1 MPSHNRTSAPGSLLY
16 HPVYARLL
24 CEVAQQHGLPVT
36 ELLDE
41 AGLNP
46 ARIDSTAQHIGHVQ
60 MNALIRAVRARCD
73 DPLLPFELGAK
84 ARSDVHGLPGI
95 AMLCSRDLRQG
106 LATLCQLSSLRSS
119 QFRGQLSENGGEVRL
134 DFMPVSPIHDLQEF
148 ICAALGLM
156 LAQLLGSML
165 GEQRQH
171 LRVGLPM
178 PRPACADTV
187 IGWFPC
193 PVTFN
198 APTLSV
204 SLPLALLDQPCP
216 AADAHTH
223 AVALRQCALDQ
234 MGLQGDLASRLRAH
248 LAGCQ
253 LEYPSLE
260 DCARLLCM
268 SPRSLSRALQ
278 QTGCSYQQLLDETR
292 QQEALRLLAESP
304 QAVEQIAWQL
314 GYADPSNFNRAFR
327 RWQGCTPQAWRLQQT
342 FRDD

>member
-1 MPSHNRTSAPGSLLY
+1 MPSQNRTQAPGSLLY

-24 CEVAQQHGLPVT
+24 CEVAQDHGLPVSDI
-36 ELLDE
+36 LHE
-41 AGLNP
+41 AGLSP
-46 ARIDSTAQHIGHVQ
+46 ARIDSTAQHIGHAQ

-95 AMLCSRDLRQG
+95 AMLCSRDMRQG

-119 QFRGQLSENGGEVRL
+119 QFRGQLSEYAGDIRL
-134 DFMPVSPIHDLQEF
+134 DFIPVSPIHDLQAF
-148 ICAALGLM
+148 ICAALGLI

-165 GEQRQH
+165 GKQQQQ

-178 PRPACADTV
+178 PAPACADTV
-187 IGWFPC
+187 AGWFPC
-193 PVTFN
+193 PLHFN
-198 APTLSV
+198 SPTLCL
-204 SLPLALLDQPCP
+204 SLPAALLDQPCP

-260 DCARLLCM
+260 DCARLLCL

-278 QTGCSYQQLLDETR
+278 QTGCSYQQLLDEAR
-292 QQEALRLLAESP
+292 EQEALRLLGDSP
-304 QAVEQIAWQL
+304 LAVEQIAWQL
-314 GYADPSNFNRAFR
+314 GYADPSNFIRAFR
-327 RWQGCTPQAWRLQQT
+327 RWRGCTPQAWRQQRALT
-342 FRDD
+342 DD

>member
-1 MPSHNRTSAPGSLLY
+1 MPTMNRTQAPGSLLY

-24 CEVAQQHGLPVT
+24 CEVAQEHALPVADI
-36 ELLDE
+36 LRD
-41 AGLNP
+41 AGLTA
-46 ARIDSTAQHIGHVQ
+46 ARIDSTAQHIGHAQ
-60 MNALIRAVRARCD
+60 MNALIRAVQERCD

-95 AMLCSRDLRQG
+95 AILCSRDLRQA

-119 QFRGQLSENGGEVRL
+119 QFRGQLSESAGEVHL
-134 DFMPVSPIHDLQEF
+134 VFMPVSPIHDLQEF
-148 ICAALGLM
+148 ICAALGLI

-171 LRVGLPM
+171 LRVSLPM
-178 PRPACADTV
+178 PKPACAETV
-187 IGWFPC
+187 ANWFPG
-193 PVTFN
+193 PLRFS
-198 APTLSV
+198 APALSLY
-204 SLPLALLDQPCP
+204 LPLPLLDRPCP

-234 MGLQGDLASRLRAH
+234 LGLQGDLTSRLRAH

-260 DCARLLCM
+260 ECARLLCL

-278 QTGCSYQQLLDETR
+278 QAGCSYQQLLDEAR
-292 QQEALRLLAESP
+292 QQEALRLLAQSP
-304 QAVEQIAWQL
+304 LAVEQIAWQL

-327 RWQGCTPQAWRLQQT
+327 RWQGCTPQAWRLQHHL
-342 FRDD
+342 RDD

>member
-1 MPSHNRTSAPGSLLY
+1 MPTQSRTKAPGSLLY

-24 CEVAQQHGLPVT
+24 CEVAQEHGLPVT
-36 ELLDE
+36 DILRE
-41 AGLNP
+41 AGLSA
-46 ARIDSTAQHIGHVQ
+46 ARIDSTAQHIGHAQ
-60 MNALIRAVRARCD
+60 MNALIRSVRARCD

-106 LATLCQLSSLRSS
+106 LSTLCQLSSLRSS
-119 QFRGQLSENGGEVRL
+119 QFRGQLSESAGDVRL

-148 ICAALGLM
+148 ICAALGLI
-156 LAQLLGSML
+156 LAQLLASML
-165 GEQRQH
+165 GEQRRQ

-178 PRPACADTV
+178 PSPECAETV
-187 IGWFPC
+187 ASWFPC
-193 PVTFN
+193 PVAFN

-248 LAGCQ
+248 LASCQ

-260 DCARLLCM
+260 DCARLLCL

-278 QTGCSYQQLLDETR
+278 QTGCSYQKLLDEAR
-292 QQEALRLLAESP
+292 EQEALRLLTHSP
-304 QAVEQIAWQL
+304 LSVEQIAWQL

-327 RWQGCTPQAWRLQQT
+327 RWQSCTPQAWRLQ
-342 FRDD
+342 RNLRAD

>member
-1 MPSHNRTSAPGSLLY
+1 MPSQNRTPAPGSLLY

-24 CEVAQQHGLPVT
+24 CEVAKDHDLPVADI
-36 ELLDE
+36 LRE
-41 AGLNP
+41 AGLSA
-46 ARIDSTAQHIGHVQ
+46 ARIDSAAQHIGHAQ
-60 MNALIRAVRARCD
+60 MNALIRGVRARCD

-119 QFRGQLSENGGEVRL
+119 QFRGQLSENAGEVRL

-148 ICAALGLM
+148 ICAALGLI

-165 GEQRQH
+165 GEQRQQ

-178 PRPACADTV
+178 RPPACADTV
-187 IGWFPC
+187 ISWFPC

-198 APTLSV
+198 TPTLSV

-260 DCARLLCM
+260 DCARLLCL

-278 QTGCSYQQLLDETR
+278 QAGCSYQQLLDEAR
-292 QQEALRLLAESP
+292 EQEALRLLAESP
-304 QAVEQIAWQL
+304 LAVEQIAWQL

-327 RWQGCTPQAWRLQQT
+327 RWQGCTPQAWRLQRSL
-342 FRDD
+342 RDD